1 MTEITALEIGRHA
14 LLTGLQL
21 SAPLIIASLVT
32 GVLVSILL
40 AATQVQEFTL
50 TFVPKIVAVAVAA
63 LAFGPWMLRVLV
75 QYAQQT
81 LAGIGSVVP

>member
-1 MTEITALEIGRHA
+1 MTEIAALDIGRHA

-21 SAPLIIASLVT
+21 SAPLLIASLVT

-50 TFVPKIVAVAVAA
+50 TFVPKIVAVAVAGFV
-63 LAFGPWMLRVLV
+63 FGPWMLRVML
-75 QYAQQT
+75 QYAERV
-81 LAGIGSVVP
+81 LSSMGSVVP